1 MQFSLFF
8 FLPQFYKTAKDW
20 WLFSFYFCLPLAIT
34 AFFYTL
40 MTCEMLRKKS
50 GMQIA
55 LNDHLKQVRE
65 QKYVL
70 THDYNGAYEL
80 ENYYS
85 NKNYYILKCISFFLL
100 LVFFEQ
106 TKEYLFY
113 SLSRDI
119 LFYLI

>member
-1 MQFSLFF
+1 M
-8 FLPQFYKTAKDW
+8 
-20 WLFSFYFCLPLAIT
+20 AIT

-70 THDYNGAYEL
+70 THDYSDDYE
-80 ENYYS
+80 
-85 NKNYYILKCISFFLL
+85 
-100 LVFFEQ
+100 
-106 TKEYLFY
+106 
-113 SLSRDI
+113 
-119 LFYLI
+119 

>member
-1 MQFSLFF
+1 
-8 FLPQFYKTAKDW
+8 
-20 WLFSFYFCLPLAIT
+20 
-34 AFFYTL
+34 
-40 MTCEMLRKKS
+40 
-50 GMQIA
+50 MQIA

-70 THDYNGAYEL
+70 THDYNDAYEF

-100 LVFFEQ
+100 LVFFEY

-119 LFYLI
+119 LFYRI